1 MRKLGQQIMFST
13 AWHYWEKP
21 KNMSCWKVLANHSHR
36 HYSPRCN
43 ITCHQEGGTSEK
55 SESSYLLILPKY
67 IFLTLPAGSLTST
80 SLNDDRGFWLQ
91 PGNLTLEKSQDFRI
105 GKHTHTHTNPH
116 QIHIP
121 PNEDICCVIL
131 DQTTFDFQCG
141 HFLVVCE
148 VCLSI
153 L

>member
-1 MRKLGQQIMFST
+1 M
-13 AWHYWEKP
+13 
-21 KNMSCWKVLANHSHR
+21 LANHSHR

-105 GKHTHTHTNPH
+105 GKHTHT
-116 QIHIP
+116 
-121 PNEDICCVIL
+121 
-131 DQTTFDFQCG
+131 QTLTKSISHPMRTSAVWSLTKLLLISNVGIFLWFVKFAFQYFSSRPSIVSSERLFPLLHLKNTFP
-141 HFLVVCE
+141 
-148 VCLSI
+148 SI
-153 L
+153 IAF